1 MRNERVKCDN
11 ILMVLHFCIFGSEKF
26 QGEMVFNSENL
37 PKLHDVMSQ
46 TFLIYRNTNDCWLI
60 CCSPLF
66 NIPSVVLIQWV
77 IGKSVI
83 FTPKINAC
91 QVYFKADCTNE
102 WFLILSN
109 WVNYE
114 DWWQNIMQNDLNSQ
128 KHLSIY
134 HFTPKVGRSWGINVY
149 IKDK

>member
-1 MRNERVKCDN
+1 
-11 ILMVLHFCIFGSEKF
+11 MVLHFCRFDFEIIARKLVFKSEKCHL
-26 QGEMVFNSENL
+26 G
-37 PKLHDVMSQ
+37 HYGTSQ
-46 TFLIYRNTNDCWLI
+46 TFLIYRNTNDCGLI
-60 CCSPLF
+60 YCSPLL
-66 NIPSVVLIQWV
+66 NSPSVVLIQWV

-102 WFLILSN
+102 WFIILSN

-114 DWWQNIMQNDLNSQ
+114 DWWQNIVQNDLKSQ

-134 HFTPKVGRSWGINVY
+134 HFTPIVGRSWGINVY